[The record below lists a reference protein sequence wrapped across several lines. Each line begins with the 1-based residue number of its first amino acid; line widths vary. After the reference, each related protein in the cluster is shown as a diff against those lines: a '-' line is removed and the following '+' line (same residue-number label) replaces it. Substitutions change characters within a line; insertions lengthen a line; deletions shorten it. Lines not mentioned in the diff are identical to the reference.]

1 MLVDLEWLKTYVDIE
16 ADAKELAHRLTM
28 SGVEV
33 EGIETVGGETVL
45 EVSVTP
51 NRGDCLSL
59 LGLAREITAVTGASP
74 NYPSASVEES
84 QRSNPIQIKLENN
97 TDCPRYAARY
107 LSGVKVGPSP
117 DSIKRRL
124 EASGIRSINN
134 VVDITNYVLI
144 EFGHPLH
151 PFDADTIVDK
161 TIVVRSARA
170 GEKFVT
176 LDGVERTL
184 EPDML
189 VIADREKSVA
199 LAGIMGGQTTEVGEG
214 TTNILLE
221 SAYFKPSSIRKTSSR
236 LGLVTEASYRFER
249 GCDPDNVI
257 RALDRA
263 AQLIAE
269 TGSGE
274 IQGKPIDCYPK
285 NIRPLRVPLRLARLR
300 QILGVEIPVDTV
312 INVLRRLGLKVEE
325 VADKELQLSV
335 PPFRPDLTREI
346 DLIEEVARLYGY
358 EQIPPTLP
366 SGIRNQVQ
374 PDDLFVKEEQARTFM
389 ASLGFFEGINFTF
402 TSENN
407 FSKLNFSIEE
417 DRILRLKN
425 PLSAEQDLL
434 RPSLIPSL
442 LENLS
447 NNLRW
452 NLSDVKLFEISSCY
466 EQENG
471 LSKEKKLLAGV
482 MAGCRNAEYWK
493 DERKALDF
501 YDAKGVVETFLEEFG
516 IIHPRFVEAECAYL
530 HPKRSLEVF
539 SGKERLG
546 VLGELNPIC
555 DFRGSGNVFL
565 FELDFSTII
574 VQRKEDNKFQAL
586 RKFPGIARDLAIII
600 PDQMHASQVLQV
612 IETFRGEL
620 LERVKLLSIYIGS
633 PIEEGYKS
641 MAFSLFYQSPHRTL
655 VDEEVD
661 RLHQRIAAH
670 LQEELGIKLR

>member
-1 MLVDLEWLKTYVDIE
+1 
-16 ADAKELAHRLTM
+16 
-28 SGVEV
+28 
-33 EGIETVGGETVL
+33 
-45 EVSVTP
+45 
-51 NRGDCLSL
+51 
-59 LGLAREITAVTGASP
+59 
-74 NYPSASVEES
+74 
-84 QRSNPIQIKLENN
+84 
-97 TDCPRYAARY
+97 
-107 LSGVKVGPSP
+107 
-117 DSIKRRL
+117 
-124 EASGIRSINN
+124 

-170 GEKFVT
+170 GEKFIT

-184 EPDML
+184 ETDML

-199 LAGIMGGQTTEVGEG
+199 LAGIMGGQATEVGEG

-221 SAYFKPSSIRKTSSR
+221 SAYFKPASIRKTSRR

-263 AQLIAE
+263 AQLIVE

-274 IQGKPIDCYPK
+274 IQGKPIDCYPE
-285 NIRPLRVPLRLARLR
+285 NIMPLRVPLRLARLW
-300 QILGVEIPVDTV
+300 QILGTEIPADAVTD
-312 INVLRRLGLKVEE
+312 VLRRLGLKVED
-325 VADKELQLSV
+325 VTDKELQFSI

-358 EQIPPTLP
+358 EHIPSTLP
-366 SGIRNQVQ
+366 SGIRNQI
-374 PDDLFVKEEQARTFM
+374 PSDNLFALEERARTFM
-389 ASLGFFEGINFTF
+389 TSLGFFEGINFTF
-402 TSENN
+402 TSESN
-407 FSKLNFSIEE
+407 FSKLNFRTAD

-434 RPSLIPSL
+434 RTSLIPSL
-442 LENLS
+442 LENLA

-466 EQENG
+466 ERESG
-471 LSKEKKLLAGV
+471 FFKEKKLLAGV

-501 YDAKGVVETFLEEFG
+501 YDAKGVVEVFLEEFG
-516 IIHPRFVEAECAYL
+516 IAHLQFVEAECAYL
-530 HPKRSLEVF
+530 HPKRSLQVF
-539 SGKERLG
+539 SGKERIG
-546 VLGELNPIC
+546 VLGELNPAC
-555 DFRGSGNVFL
+555 DLRGIGNVFL
-565 FELDFSTII
+565 FELDFSTIV
-574 VQRKEDNKFQAL
+574 VQRRGEKKLQAL

-600 PDQMHASQVLQV
+600 PDHMNASRVLQV
-612 IETFRGEL
+612 IETFQGEL
-620 LERVKLLSIYIGS
+620 LEKVKLLSIYKGS

-661 RLHQRIAAH
+661 SLHQRIAEH
-670 LQEELGIKLR
+670 LQEKLGIRLR